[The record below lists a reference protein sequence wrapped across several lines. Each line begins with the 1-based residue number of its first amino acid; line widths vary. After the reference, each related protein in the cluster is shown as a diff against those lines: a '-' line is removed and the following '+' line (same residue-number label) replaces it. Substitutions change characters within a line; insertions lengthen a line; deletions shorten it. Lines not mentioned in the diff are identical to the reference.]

1 MLLHICK
8 CGKLIPQTMQMCEQ
22 CEASAGQR
30 YKDYNAHKRDSKSA
44 AFYTSKPW
52 LNLRGQI
59 LVAYD
64 FVDPYAYH
72 ILHEIRRADTVHHIT
87 PLREDWTRRLDI
99 TNLIPLASSTHNAIH
114 TLYDQDAATK
124 ATTQALLRQ
133 ILAEHPQRVGAVSYT
148 HLTLPTNSRV

>member
-1 MLLHICK
+1 MFSYH
-8 CGKLIPQTMQMCEQ
+8 G
-22 CEASAGQR
+22 
-30 YKDYNAHKRDSKSA
+30 YKQ
-44 AFYTSKPW
+44 TSKDHRSPW
-52 LNLRGQI
+52 AAASKAVRPFTPPLWAAMPCRALSGWAAMASLVMRIRAVALARLSRQPGRPQVQRG
-59 LVAYD
+59 
-64 FVDPYAYH
+64 YAYH

-133 ILAEHPQRVGAVSYT
+133 ILAEHPQRVGVSK
-148 HLTLPTNSRV
+148 LF